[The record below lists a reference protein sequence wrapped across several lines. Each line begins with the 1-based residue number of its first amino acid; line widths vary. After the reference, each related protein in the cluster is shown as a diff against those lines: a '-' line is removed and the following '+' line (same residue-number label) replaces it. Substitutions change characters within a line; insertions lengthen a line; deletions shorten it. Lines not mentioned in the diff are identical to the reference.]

1 MSLQSEAGNFQRLKE
16 AISSP
21 QSAATHYW
29 LAVGAVAMLFL
40 LRIGL
45 GPWLHGHGAF
55 LLFIPA
61 ILLAAG
67 AGGLGPGLVAT
78 ALSLISGIFVGGV
91 ENLTRPEIVEAAIFA
106 AVGIGISWFG
116 KQLQRTRIHDRE
128 TARVLRAREAHLRSV
143 LDTVPEFS
151 RMVTRG
157 AGAGLVWPALLRKMD
172 RLDPGFRN

>member
-1 MSLQSEAGNFQRLKE
+1 M
-16 AISSP
+16 SSP

-29 LAVGAVAMLFL
+29 LAVGAVAMLLL

-78 ALSLISGIFVGGV
+78 ALSLVSGIFVGGV
-91 ENLTRPEIVEAAIFA
+91 ENLK
-106 AVGIGISWFG
+106 IG
-116 KQLQRTRIHDRE
+116 
-128 TARVLRAREAHLRSV
+128 RAHV
-143 LDTVPEFS
+143 
-151 RMVTRG
+151 
-157 AGAGLVWPALLRKMD
+157 
-172 RLDPGFRN
+172 